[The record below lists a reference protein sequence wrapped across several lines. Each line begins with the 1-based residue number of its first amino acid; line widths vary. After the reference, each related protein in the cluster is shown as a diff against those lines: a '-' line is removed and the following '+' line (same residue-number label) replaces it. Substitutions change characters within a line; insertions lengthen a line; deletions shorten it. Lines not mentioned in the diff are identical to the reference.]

1 MFTINYKGAYIHGYC
16 DKEICRVSCTGIPNT
31 KEFKSMHSA
40 KIAISKAV
48 KKHDADM
55 VKIKM

>member
-1 MFTINYKGAYIHGYC
+1 MFTINYKGAYIHGYF
-16 DKEICRVSCTGIPNT
+16 DKSVCRVSCNGIDNK

-40 KIAISKAV
+40 KIAISKAI

-55 VKIKM
+55 VNLKL